1 MTLPAVV
8 LVRPQVAGN
17 IGAAARAMA
26 NTGLDDLRLVEPAAE
41 IDNEAYSFAMHA
53 HAILRG
59 ARRFDSLA
67 DAERADEV
75 GRNRITVGGR
85 QRAIEDDLGEQA
97 GFNGGGSEQFGLRC
111 GHTDRIRRVALGRN
125 VGCYACPA
133 STFLRSTLFQ

>member
-67 DAERADEV
+67 EALADRDLVVGTASLRERPWPQPV
-75 GRNRITVGGR
+75 LTL
-85 QRAIEDDLGEQA
+85 RAKTFKI
-97 GFNGGGSEQFGLRC
+97 GS
-111 GHTDRIRRVALGRN
+111 
-125 VGCYACPA
+125 
-133 STFLRSTLFQ
+133 